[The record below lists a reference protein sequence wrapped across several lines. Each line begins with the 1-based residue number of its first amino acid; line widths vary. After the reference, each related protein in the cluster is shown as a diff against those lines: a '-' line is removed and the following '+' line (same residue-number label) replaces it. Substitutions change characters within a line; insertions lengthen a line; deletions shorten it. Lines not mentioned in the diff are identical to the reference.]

1 MGHCMGN
8 PLRGAPSRRRNREMS
23 GRGFFLVAGLEGI
36 DASKM
41 EIIDALGGTRW
52 AYDEDERV
60 AKPLLRHADFAPVAI
75 VVDGE
80 RVIEKVR
87 FGMPGFQGRLI
98 TNARDDKLME
108 SPSWTSLFGKSHCL
122 TAISYVVETDK
133 KTKTT
138 YRVQRRDGALMVV
151 PGLVARRHI
160 KFASTGNEYD
170 DLCHVQVT
178 ADANDFVATI
188 HDRFVC
194 ELSTKRE
201 RDMWMSPAEHDVA
214 ALAKLLVQAPND
226 RYEMVPI
233 ASDAW
238 KRRDDPDATKPIG
251 DAVTWA
257 GKAGANTTRP
267 STKSD
272 GGKGARTRRLDQ
284 WQE

>member
-1 MGHCMGN
+1 
-8 PLRGAPSRRRNREMS
+8 
-23 GRGFFLVAGLEGI
+23 VAGLEGI

-52 AYDEDERV
+52 AYDEGERV

-98 TNARDDKLME
+98 TNARDDKLAE
-108 SPSWTSLFGKSHCL
+108 SPSWRSLFGKSHSL

-138 YRVQRRDGALMVV
+138 YRVQRRDGKLMVV
-151 PGLVARRHI
+151 PGLVARRHL

-194 ELSTKRE
+194 ELESKKE
-201 RDMWMSPAEHDVA
+201 RDMWMDPADHDVG

-238 KRRDDPDATKPIG
+238 KRRDDPEATRPIG
-251 DAVTWA
+251 EAVTWSGVGTKNTDSPSRV
-257 GKAGANTTRP
+257 GKANE
-267 STKSD
+267 K
-272 GGKGARTRRLDQ
+272 KVARRIDE